1 MAREEFK
8 AGFFTLAALGVLSVF
23 IIAISG
29 WSPWKETVN
38 YRTQF
43 PTVVGMG
50 PGTPV
55 SLNGVN
61 VGQVTQVVL
70 LEDGAR
76 VEVVFGLDN
85 GRRLHEGVKAQMA
98 TQGLIGDTFL
108 LLTLT
113 QKGGKELPPGSLIDS
128 VTKLDMAQT
137 MDAVGSLAAS
147 AQVWLEQLA
156 IRVDTI
162 LSDVQLVVNEEKMQ
176 GLAGQ
181 VGNWQSNVTQILHEF
196 AELST
201 EIRALV
207 QEAHGVVEEANLV
220 VDEVRYVVKDTDKV
234 VEGADELLG
243 TANRV
248 IEGAGEFVG
257 EAREALSEDQ
267 EYVRQILTE
276 LDARVKIL
284 APRLERLV
292 QVLEKA
298 VHTSNQKLNLV
309 LDEGE
314 KVVQRTSL
322 AAEITLEDVVTVSQ
336 NLAQASRNLI
346 SLTERLKDN
355 PSLLIRGSGTGK

>member
-8 AGFFTLAALGVLSVF
+8 AGFFTLVALGILSAF
-23 IIAISG
+23 IVAISG
-29 WSPWKETVN
+29 WSPWKETVT
-38 YRTQF
+38 YRTRF

-61 VGQVTQVVL
+61 VGQVTKVVL

-76 VEVVFGLDN
+76 VEVVFGLDD
-85 GRRLHEGVKAQMA
+85 GRRLREGVKAQMA

-113 QKGGKELPPGSLIDS
+113 KKGGKELPPGSLIAS

-156 IRVDTI
+156 VRVDTI
-162 LSDVQLVVNEEKMQ
+162 LGDVQLVVNKDKMQ

-181 VGNWQSNVTQILHEF
+181 VGNWQNDITRILHEF
-196 AELST
+196 AELSR

-207 QEAHGVVEEANLV
+207 QEANGAVEEANLV
-220 VDEVRYVVKDTDKV
+220 VDETRLVIKDTGRV
-234 VEGADELLG
+234 VG
-243 TANRV
+243 
-248 IEGAGEFVG
+248 GAGKFVD
-257 EAREALSEDQ
+257 EARGALAEDQ
-267 EYVRQILTE
+267 EYVRQVLVE
-276 LDARVKIL
+276 LDSRVKTL

-292 QVLEKA
+292 QVLESA
-298 VHTSNQKLNLV
+298 VHTSQKKLMGV

-314 KVVQRTSL
+314 KVVDQASL
-322 AAEITLEDVVTVSQ
+322 AAEMTLEDLVTVAA

-346 SLTERLKDN
+346 ALTERLKDN
-355 PSLLIRGSGTGK
+355 PGLLLRGSGSGK